1 MPNNGTVPPM
11 LANIWVLNPL
21 SPNLYMSTKFLA
33 QLIKVK
39 NLTVGVKGQA
49 IVPDVVILIANQPL
63 IVLLETQNATNAKKL
78 AILPMFVLQK
88 AGLKRSKKGR
98 RKEVEVAHRHQV
110 LSEADVLESQV
121 QPPKIAINKV
131 GCDPKNIPQSRV
143 VT

>member
-1 MPNNGTVPPM
+1 MIGVV
-11 LANIWVLNPL
+11 A
-21 SPNLYMSTKFLA
+21 
-33 QLIKVK
+33 IKVK
-39 NLTVGVKGQA
+39 SHT
-49 IVPDVVILIANQPL
+49 IVPDVVIQIANLLQ
-63 IVLLETQNATNAKKL
+63 IALLEMQNATNAKKL
-78 AILPMFVLQK
+78 AILQMFALQK
-88 AGLKRSKKGR
+88 AVLQRSKKGR